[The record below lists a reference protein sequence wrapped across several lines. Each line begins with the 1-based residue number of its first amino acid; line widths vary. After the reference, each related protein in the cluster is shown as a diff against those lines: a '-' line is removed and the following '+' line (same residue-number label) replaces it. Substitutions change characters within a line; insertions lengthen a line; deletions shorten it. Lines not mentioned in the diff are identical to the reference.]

1 MTMLAVV
8 LAAASAWALFPGVHS
23 ERLSV
28 VVDQHRETAERTLGR
43 PRGRVTVTSAAA
55 VVFGVGTAMVIGG
68 MAGLVVGLIGGLVCS
83 ALLQRIEPAH
93 VRREREQ
100 LGRDLPLAVDL
111 LAACLSAGRPP
122 AESLAAV
129 AEAVEGPVA
138 DRMAH
143 VSGQLA
149 LGTDPATVWRQLA
162 TNAPFA
168 PLGRTM
174 VRAIETGA
182 PVADGLSRLV
192 DDLRLARRWSANERA
207 RSVGVK
213 AAAPLGLCF
222 LPAFICVGI
231 IPTIAA
237 SLLQLLP

>member
-8 LAAASAWALFPGVHS
+8 LAGASAWALFPRVHR
-23 ERLSV
+23 ERLSM
-28 VVDQHRETAERTLGR
+28 VVDQKRQTAQR
-43 PRGRVTVTSAAA
+43 PPGLPRRRVTVMSAAA
-55 VVFGVGTAMVIGG
+55 VVFGAGTAMVIGG
-68 MAGLVVGLIGGLVCS
+68 LAGVVVGLIGGLVCS
-83 ALLQRIEPAH
+83 ALLHRIEPAH

-100 LGRDLPLAVDL
+100 LERDLPLAVDL

-138 DRMAH
+138 HRLAH

-149 LGTDPATVWRQLA
+149 LGTDPTTVWRQLA
-162 TNAPFA
+162 TNAALA
-168 PLGRTM
+168 PLGRSM

-237 SLLQLLP
+237 SLLQVLP